1 MISLWM
7 VSGSPIPSRGP
18 HRGIATTAGAVTLAL
33 LTAIL
38 FGCASSSGD
47 GESHAASGASPVA
60 PAEQSIVDMV
70 DPIDAGRVLVVFF
83 SQGAATRR
91 VAEDL
96 AALTGADL
104 EEITELR
111 ERPGVTGFMRA
122 GGAATFRIASR
133 INEPRLDPLEYDH
146 VIVCT
151 PVWAWSLSPPV
162 RAWLVRT
169 RGTLR
174 SAAFVTVA
182 ADTKPDRIVRDME
195 QTARVE
201 PVAVAGFNERDFLPE
216 NAADYAARI
225 ARLVGTL
232 R

>member
-1 MISLWM
+1 MISLSM
-7 VSGSPIPSRGP
+7 VPGSSFASRGRR
-18 HRGIATTAGAVTLAL
+18 RGIATTAGAVTLAL
-33 LTAIL
+33 LTAVL
-38 FGCASSSGD
+38 FSCASSSGGGLSD
-47 GESHAASGASPVA
+47 AVSGASPVA
-60 PAEQSIVDMV
+60 PAERPIVDMV

-111 ERPGVTGFMRA
+111 ERSGFMRA

-133 INEPRLDPLEYDH
+133 INKPRLDPLEYDH

-182 ADTKPDRIVRDME
+182 ADTKPDRIVKDME
-195 QTARVE
+195 RTARVE
-201 PVAVAGFNERDFLPE
+201 PVATAGFNERDFLPE

-225 ARLVGTL
+225 AGLMGSL